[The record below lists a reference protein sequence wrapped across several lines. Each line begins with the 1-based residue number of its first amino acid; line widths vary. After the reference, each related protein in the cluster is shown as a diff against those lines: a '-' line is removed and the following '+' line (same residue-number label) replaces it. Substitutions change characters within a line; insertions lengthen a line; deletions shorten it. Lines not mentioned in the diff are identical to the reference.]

1 MAWSCVEDRTADGQ
15 FGRVLRKIV
24 FDDIYADRTALL
36 SRHPIPLHSL
46 AQLKVTKSQK
56 TCNFDTAII
65 FILTVLV
72 GMAGGGGDGGGVHF
86 FQIED

>member
-1 MAWSCVEDRTADGQ
+1 MAWSCVEDRIADGQ

-46 AQLKVTKSQK
+46 AQLKVTISSDLIGWWQLLRSER
-56 TCNFDTAII
+56 FLEVQRAII
-65 FILTVLV
+65 ERLRSTKDL
-72 GMAGGGGDGGGVHF
+72 
-86 FQIED
+86 